1 MKRSEINQAIV
12 ASGAFFKQGG
22 CTLPPTPRWDD
33 TDCGFGEF
41 KIYVLLLINLAEE
54 ADYCEKLMY
63 AAKGQTTPSH
73 THKKKKEDIICR
85 TGELVIRL
93 WANDPTHEVGQGVF
107 QMKVNGVFKDFKS
120 GDELHLHSGERVT
133 IEPGIWHEFFP
144 ASDECIIGEVSTAN
158 DDMND
163 NFFADPNIG
172 RYAEIDEDE
181 TPIVKLLSDK

>member
-12 ASGAFFKQGG
+12 TSGAFFKRGG
-22 CTLPPTPRWDD
+22 WTLPPHPRWDV
-33 TDCGFGEF
+33 TDFGLGDF
-41 KIYVLLLINLAEE
+41 KKYGLVLINLAEE
-54 ADYCEKLMY
+54 AEYCEKLMY

-93 WANDPTHEVGQGVF
+93 WANDPVHEVGQGVF
-107 QMKVNGVFKDFKS
+107 QMKVNGGFRDFRS
-120 GDELHLHSGERVT
+120 GDELHLRSGERVT

-158 DDMND
+158 DDVND
-163 NFFADPNIG
+163 NFFSDPNIG

-181 TPIVKLLSDK
+181 APMVKLLSDK